1 MRRHARALLLVTL
14 VLLTAPGCS
23 WRSLISWTGLFR
35 SARPRA
41 AAPPPAT
48 AARPATTVT
57 APVVDSGPVEPE
69 EAPDAFTLTRAA
81 DRALERDSLEVA
93 EARLREALALEPTSA
108 PALSRLS
115 RLFHR
120 TGRHA
125 QAVERLAPV
134 RQGTLA
140 LARSDRHTL
149 LAGLAL
155 HLEAMGEW
163 AEAEAVLR
171 QLPAAERVT
180 DGGARV
186 FLMLRGATPDSASRL
201 AESQADDDGR
211 SPVHANNLGIVRL
224 RRGETE
230 AARKAFLRA
239 IDLDSR
245 RAGPYY
251 NLAILEKYY
260 RLDDDEAAKWFGRYR
275 TRSSEDPD
283 SLFAVFGRGEGKPMA
298 EREP

>member
-1 MRRHARALLLVTL
+1 MRRHARALVLVCL

-35 SARPRA
+35 GSRPRSAAVPPA
-41 AAPPPAT
+41 AASRAPAATPAAT
-48 AARPATTVT
+48 AVA
-57 APVVDSGPVEPE
+57 APEPE
-69 EAPDAFTLTRAA
+69 EVPDAFSLTRAA
-81 DRALERDSLEVA
+81 DRAWEHDSLEVA
-93 EARLREALALEPTSA
+93 EARLREALRLEPDHA

-125 QAVERLAPV
+125 QAVERLAAV
-134 RQGTLA
+134 REGKLA
-140 LARSDRHTL
+140 LSRGDRHTL

-155 HLEAMGEW
+155 HLDAMGEW
-163 AEAEAVLR
+163 AEADAVL
-171 QLPAAERVT
+171 QQIPSSERVT

-186 FLMLRGATPDSASRL
+186 FLLLRGATPDSAAAL
-201 AESQADDDGR
+201 AEAQAETEGR
-211 SPVHANNLGIVRL
+211 SAAAANNLGLVRL

-239 IDLDSR
+239 IDLDSER
-245 RAGPYY
+245 PGPYY

-260 RLDDDEAAKWFGRYR
+260 RLDDEEAGRWFARYR

>member
-1 MRRHARALLLVTL
+1 MSRLVRILTAATL
-14 VLLTAPGCS
+14 VLLTLQGCS

-35 SARPRA
+35 SPRPRS
-41 AAPPPAT
+41 AAPPAAKPAVPGVVPIV
-48 AARPATTVT
+48 AAPA
-57 APVVDSGPVEPE
+57 EPE
-69 EAPDAFTLTRAA
+69 RAPDAFDLTKAA

-93 EARLREALALEPTSA
+93 EAQLREALRLEPAYA

-134 RQGTLA
+134 RDGSLA
-140 LARSDRHTL
+140 LSRADRHTL

-155 HLEAMGEW
+155 HLDALGEW
-163 AEAEAVLR
+163 AEAEAVL
-171 QLPAAERVT
+171 QQIPLTERVD

-186 FLMLRGATPDSASRL
+186 FLLLRGATPDAAVAL

-211 SPVHANNLGIVRL
+211 NAAVANNLGIVRL
-224 RRGETE
+224 RQGETE

-239 IDLDSR
+239 IDLDAAI
-245 RAGPYY
+245 AGPYY

-260 RLDDDEAAKWFGRYR
+260 RLDDEEAAKWFSRYR
-275 TRSSEDPD
+275 ARSSDDPD
-283 SLFAVFGRGEGKPMA
+283 SLFAVFGRGESRPVA